1 MSKSKQIL
9 GFFIACTVVV
19 VVLYSISELRK
30 YQSSKNER
38 TQLIK
43 KIVDQ
48 FYEECYSENSLDK
61 KKLSN
66 NDKLIAQQCAEEK
79 GKSLLNKK
87 GE

>member
-9 GFFIACTVVV
+9 GAIIACTVVV

-48 FYEECYSENSLDK
+48 FYEECYSENSLD
-61 KKLSN
+61 LY
-66 NDKLIAQQCAEEK
+66 C
-79 GKSLLNKK
+79 
-87 GE
+87 